1 MFRLSLLKHKSGI
14 YDKNTYTQ
22 LEYECKGRPYFTI
35 SSHYVC
41 KKKKIDLIKVNYP
54 AKPHK
59 TKEKKLCC
67 RKFRH
72 KRQHPIFAKK
82 KDVKIVAKYLILE

>member
-1 MFRLSLLKHKSGI
+1 MFRLSLLKHKSGL

-41 KKKKIDLIKVNYP
+41 KKKKRLNKS
-54 AKPHK
+54 
-59 TKEKKLCC
+59 KLPN
-67 RKFRH
+67 
-72 KRQHPIFAKK
+72 QAT
-82 KDVKIVAKYLILE
+82 

>member
-1 MFRLSLLKHKSGI
+1 MFRLSLLKHKSGL

-41 KKKKIDLIKVNYP
+41 KKKK
-54 AKPHK
+54 
-59 TKEKKLCC
+59 
-67 RKFRH
+67 
-72 KRQHPIFAKK
+72 
-82 KDVKIVAKYLILE
+82 